1 MGAKPAA
8 DGSRLGA
15 RDWGGGRRGEKGV
28 VEVRPDSRQPLRT
41 SAPHSYVL
49 KVVGGGPTL
58 DTIKEYSEEEI
69 YRFNSPLDK

>member
-1 MGAKPAA
+1 MVEPAA
-8 DGSRLGA
+8 DGSGMGA
-15 RDWGGGRRGEKGV
+15 AGGGVRWV
-28 VEVRPDSRQPLRT
+28 VEVLQDTGRPTCT

-58 DTIKEYSEEEI
+58 DTIKDYSEEDI

>member
-8 DGSRLGA
+8 DGSGLGA
-15 RDWGGGRRGEKGV
+15 RAWGWGRGEKGM
-28 VEVRPDSRQPLRT
+28 VEVRQDSRQPLRT

>member
-1 MGAKPAA
+1 MG
-8 DGSRLGA
+8 
-15 RDWGGGRRGEKGV
+15 WGGRGEKGV
-28 VEVRPDSRQPLRT
+28 VEVRQVSRQPLRT

>member
-1 MGAKPAA
+1 M
-8 DGSRLGA
+8 R
-15 RDWGGGRRGEKGV
+15 WV
-28 VEVRPDSRQPLRT
+28 VEVLQDTGRPTCT

-58 DTIKEYSEEEI
+58 DTIKDYSEEDI